1 LPTSIWKLYVF
12 HQIATPLAKVFTHF
26 VLFGLIPLLESDI
39 AQTGQ
44 IRLLT
49 QVIVLEQLF

>member
-1 LPTSIWKLYVF
+1 LYVF

-49 QVIVLEQLF
+49 QVIVLAQLFQKLSN

>member
-1 LPTSIWKLYVF
+1 LFIF
-12 HQIATPLAKVFTHF
+12 HQIAAPLAKVFTHF

-39 AQTGQ
+39 TQTGQ
-44 IRLLT
+44 IRLFT